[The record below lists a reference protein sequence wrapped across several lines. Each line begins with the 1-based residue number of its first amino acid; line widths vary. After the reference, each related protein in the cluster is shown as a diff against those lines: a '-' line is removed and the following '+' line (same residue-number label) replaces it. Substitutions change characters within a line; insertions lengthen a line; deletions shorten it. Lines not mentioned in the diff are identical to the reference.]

1 MEKMRYYVETCNQN
15 NSSAQTFLMISTAAN
30 PLRPFVILFPAL
42 ILSVM
47 AVSCDAVDG
56 DRELPISDR
65 EKLAR
70 FENPD
75 FVKANPDYFEA
86 WQLALWRDGDLMA
99 NPETA
104 VMFLEH
110 RNVIRNQFS
119 QDLPEVREHFSMPWE
134 PGNLILGADIRHM
147 EDVRDGFFR
156 PFNQLGVGLVPDS
169 IAFLDH
175 LEGSEHFFFMAYFDI
190 LMNVEQLAGTYRQ
203 LPEVLFTDPNHL
215 GTWGGTPFPVYPG
228 HIDGDWYYLF
238 YKNTYVTERTSL
250 FKVEPRGL
258 QGYSAELVE
267 SFVAGEQ
274 PSSNTR
280 NIIQQI
286 HQDFRDRVYDQASVE
301 RIDEIR
307 VSLPE

>member
-1 MEKMRYYVETCNQN
+1 MIFT
-15 NSSAQTFLMISTAAN
+15 SAH
-30 PLRPFVILFPAL
+30 PLRLLTVLFSAL
-42 ILSVM
+42 ILSVL

-56 DRELPISDR
+56 ERDLPISDR

-75 FVKANPDYFEA
+75 FVKANPDYYEA
-86 WQLALWRDGDLMA
+86 CQLTLWKDGDLMA

-147 EDVRDGFFR
+147 EDVRDGFFH
-156 PFNQLGVGLVPDS
+156 PFNQLGVGLEPDS
-169 IAFLDH
+169 IAFLDQ
-175 LEGSEHFFFMAYFDI
+175 LEGSEHFFFLAYFDI
-190 LMNVEQLAGTYRQ
+190 LMNVQEMAKTYRQ
-203 LPEVLFTDPNHL
+203 LPEVLFSDPNHFA
-215 GTWGGTPFPVYPG
+215 TWGGTPFPVYPG
-228 HIDGDWYYLF
+228 HIDGKWYYLF
-238 YKNTYVTERTSL
+238 YKTTYVTERTSL
-250 FKVEPRGL
+250 FTVEPSGL

-274 PSSNTR
+274 PSSSTR
-280 NIIQQI
+280 DLIRQI
-286 HQDFRDRVYDQASVE
+286 RDDFRERVYDQASVK
-301 RIDEIR
+301 RVKEIR
-307 VSLPE
+307 LNLPE

>member
-1 MEKMRYYVETCNQN
+1 MYPLTAPHLRTGWYVPL
-15 NSSAQTFLMISTAAN
+15 FTA
-30 PLRPFVILFPAL
+30 FVVLLF
-42 ILSVM
+42 I
-47 AVSCDAVDG
+47 SCDAVEG
-56 DRELPISDR
+56 DRELPVSDR
-65 EKLAR
+65 DKLAR

-75 FVKANPDYFEA
+75 FVKAEKDYFEA
-86 WQLALWRDGDLMA
+86 WQLALWRDGDLLA

-119 QDLPEVREHFSMPWE
+119 QDLPEVREYFSMPWE
-134 PGNLILGADIRHM
+134 PGILILGADIRHM

-156 PFNQLGVGLVPDS
+156 PFNQLGVGLAPDS
-169 IAFLDH
+169 IAFLNR
-175 LEGSEHFFFMAYFDI
+175 LEGSEHFFFLAYFDI
-190 LMNVEQLAGTYRQ
+190 LMNVQEMAKTYRQ
-203 LPEVLFTDPNHL
+203 LPEVLFSDPNYFASF
-215 GTWGGTPFPVYPG
+215 GGNPFPVYPG

-238 YKNTYVTERTSL
+238 YKTTYVTERTSL

-274 PSSNTR
+274 PSSSTR
-280 NIIQQI
+280 DLIRQI
-286 HQDFRDRVYDQASVE
+286 RDDFRERVYDQASVE
-301 RIDEIR
+301 RIEELR